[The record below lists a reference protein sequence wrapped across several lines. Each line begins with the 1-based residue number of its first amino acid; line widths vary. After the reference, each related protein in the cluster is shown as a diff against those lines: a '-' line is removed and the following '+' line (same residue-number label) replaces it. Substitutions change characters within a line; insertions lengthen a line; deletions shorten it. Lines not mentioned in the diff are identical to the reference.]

1 MSSFSKNEHLFAALV
16 SGYATQA
23 MVGLGK
29 VANPLTG
36 AIERDLDQARALI
49 DLLEMLEA
57 KTEGN
62 RSDEESSFLRQT
74 LSTLRLN
81 FVDEKNKGE
90 TPVSTASETPTE
102 AQATPDAG
110 LRQE

>member
-1 MSSFSKNEHLFAALV
+1 MVPTNDQLFAALV

-36 AIERDLDQARALI
+36 QVERDLDQARALI

-74 LSTLRLN
+74 LSMLRLN

-90 TPVSTASETPTE
+90 SPTRGEPEKPNETQAS
-102 AQATPDAG
+102 ADASLG
-110 LRQE
+110 SE